1 MWAPLGIALKLEH
14 PLHQLLG
21 PAAALAAC
29 LVLGANPVSAADSR
43 EPNSNPLPSDATPDF
58 HASDLQVQD
67 LIGILLDENPEIL
80 SARALSQSLFE
91 RVPQVR
97 SLRDPQLTYAY
108 FASTPETRVGPQV
121 QTLELSQGIPW
132 KGKRRLQAERAE
144 HTAVSSVWQVR
155 DLERALIAELKRAYY
170 EASYLEEALTVN
182 GEERNLLRKFES
194 IALKRY
200 ATGEGIQQSVVKVQT
215 DITRLDDQETA
226 LRERLDAV
234 LRRIAELLGRPDSTL
249 MLQPIILKVLDI
261 EYDRAD
267 LEEAA
272 VRAHPRVRAAEEQ
285 IVADE
290 TWSRRRAL
298 ESRPDFR
305 FGVGYTQVD
314 KREDPAGI
322 LIPPEDNG
330 QDILAVT
337 FGINIPIYRKRI
349 RAGIAEAE
357 QSLHSNQNRLSTDQ
371 NRLRYFVQEAILRL
385 ESLGERSRL
394 FEEVLIPQA
403 EESLASAEAAYTTNR
418 VGFLDLLD
426 AERVLFEVRLAYHR
440 LVSDYWMALSDVE
453 FATGQ
458 PFPQ

>member
-1 MWAPLGIALKLEH
+1 MRSRVRIASKLNH
-14 PLHQLLG
+14 RLYQLLDSATAVG
-21 PAAALAAC
+21 VC
-29 LVLGANPVSAADSR
+29 VVLGASPASAGDSR
-43 EPNSNPLPSDATPDF
+43 EPTPHPSSIDARPDF
-58 HASDLQVQD
+58 HASDPQVQD
-67 LIGILLDENPEIL
+67 LIRVLLDENPEIR
-80 SARALSQSLFE
+80 SARAFSQSLFE

-97 SLRDPQLTYAY
+97 SLSDPQLAYAY

-121 QTLELSQGIPW
+121 QALELSQGIPW

-144 HTAVSSVWQVR
+144 HTAVSSVWHVR

-170 EASYLEEALTVN
+170 ETSYLEEALTVN

-249 MLQPIILKVLDI
+249 MLQPISLKVPDI

-290 TWSRRRAL
+290 TWWRRRTL

-305 FGVGYTQVD
+305 FGVRYTQVD
-314 KREDPAGI
+314 KREDRTGI

-330 QDILAVT
+330 QDILALTV
-337 FGINIPIYRKRI
+337 GINIPIYRKRI
-349 RAGIAEAE
+349 GAGIAEAQ
-357 QSLHSNQNRLSTDQ
+357 QSLHSSQGRLSTDQ
-371 NRLRYFVQEAILRL
+371 NRLRYLVQEAILRL

-418 VGFLDLLD
+418 LGFLDLLD
-426 AERVLFEVRLAYHR
+426 AERILFEVRLTYHR
-440 LVSDYWMALSDVE
+440 LVSDYWKALTDVE
-453 FATGQ
+453 LATGQ
-458 PFPQ
+458 RFPQ